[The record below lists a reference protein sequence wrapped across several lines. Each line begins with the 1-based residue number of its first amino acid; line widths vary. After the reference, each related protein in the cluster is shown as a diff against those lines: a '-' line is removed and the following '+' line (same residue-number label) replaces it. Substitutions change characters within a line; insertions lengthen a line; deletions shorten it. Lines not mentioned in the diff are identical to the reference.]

1 MRAFTDLY
9 LRLDATTKRTE
20 KLAALEDYFR
30 SVPPADAAWAL
41 YLFSGR
47 RLIRAVS
54 TRKLRT
60 WAAEAANLPAWLI
73 DECYDN
79 VGDLSETLSL
89 IVPFDS
95 DGCDASLAQVIDER
109 IKPLPQ
115 LDETEQQ
122 KLVMQTWSDFDAPQ
136 RFLFHKLISGAFRV
150 GAAEKTV
157 CQALANVAGIDAAV
171 MAHRLMG
178 KWEPTAADF
187 ERLCDA
193 ASAADDPSQPYPFY
207 LASPLDQ
214 ELEVLG
220 DVGDWQI
227 EWKWDGIRAQ
237 VIKRDGAVFL
247 WSRGEEMINEQFPE
261 LVAAARRLPDGTVL
275 DGEVLAW
282 EDGRPLPF
290 HLLQRRLN
298 RKRVEMMLFQDV
310 PVVFMAYDVLER
322 ASSDM
327 RDDSLAERSTY
338 LAELADEFDA
348 DCMMISDVI
357 ECGSWDDVA
366 ECKQRAR
373 ENGTEGVMI
382 KRRDSVYE
390 VGRKKGN
397 WWKFKRDPYTID
409 AVMTAAQRGHGKR
422 ATLYTDYTF
431 GVWQGDELVTIAK
444 AYSGLSDE
452 EIREVDRFVRRHSTE
467 RKGPVRLVKP
477 ELVFELA
484 FEGIQPSERH
494 KAGVALRFPRMAR
507 WRKDKPATEADTLQS
522 VRELLA
528 QVEARR

>member
-1 MRAFTDLY
+1 MRAFTELY
-9 LRLDATTKRTE
+9 MRLDATTKRTE
-20 KLAALEDYFR
+20 KLTALESYFR
-30 SVPPADAAWAL
+30 SVAAEDAAWAL

-47 RLIRAVS
+47 RLIRAIS
-54 TRKLRT
+54 RRRLRS
-60 WAAEAANLPAWLI
+60 WAAEAASLPGWLI

-89 IVPFDS
+89 IVPSDS
-95 DGCDASLAQVIDER
+95 EGCDASLSQVIAER

-115 LDETEQQ
+115 LDEGEQR
-122 KLVMQTWSDFDAPQ
+122 KLVMQTWRDFNAPQ
-136 RFLFHKLISGAFRV
+136 RFLFHKLISGSFRV

-187 ERLCDA
+187 ERLCDQ
-193 ASAADDPSQPYPFY
+193 ASAANDPSQPYPFY
-207 LASPLDQ
+207 LASPLEA
-214 ELEVLG
+214 ELESLG
-220 DVGDWQI
+220 DIADWQV

-237 VIKRDGAVFL
+237 MIKRDGEVFL

-261 LVAAARRLPDGTVL
+261 LVAAAKRLPDGTVL

-290 HLLQRRLN
+290 HMLQRRLN

-310 PVVFMAYDVLER
+310 PVVFMAYDVMEVEGADLR
-322 ASSDM
+322 AYPQDKRRARLMQLTS
-327 RDDSLAERSTY
+327 
-338 LAELADEFDA
+338 EFDA
-348 DCMMISDVI
+348 NLMTVSEPIDC
-357 ECGSWDDVA
+357 ESWGDVA
-366 ECKQRAR
+366 SCKQQAAR
-373 ENGTEGVMI
+373 NGTEGVMI
-382 KRRDSVYE
+382 KRRDSAYE

-431 GVWQGDELVTIAK
+431 GVWHGDELVTIAK
-444 AYSGLSDE
+444 AYSGLTGD
-452 EIREVDRFVRRHSTE
+452 EIREVDRFVRRHSTD

-507 WRKDKPATEADTLQS
+507 WRKDKPAKEADTLES
-522 VRELLA
+522 VQALLA
-528 QVEARR
+528 QVEARQ